1 MNTLKRL
8 LPEGAFDLQSSPE
21 KKIGPYISNLPSEYG
36 SSSDDS
42 TGTVS
47 IPPKEYLSEPI
58 SELSVSTEPTT
69 SDISSNQILS
79 IKPDE
84 VTLSSEE
91 VSDVP
96 EQKSEQS
103 NKPLSSMIAETFFP
117 PSAPH
122 PTPIPST
129 TSSSDI
135 DWSEFENSN
144 QNDSSDSSD
153 SSDSEG
159 SWLAP
164 VATAATMSSMGSTGS
179 SSENTSDFFH
189 NLLNDK
195 VHSHYTKKGHS
206 KGSRVK
212 KSIRLSYK
220 RKHSPKRSY
229 KNASKRKSSG
239 KRKSSSKRKSSGKR
253 KSASKRKSSK
263 RSYKRYTKRSYKK

>member
-91 VSDVP
+91 VSDWPGIEDVP

-164 VATAATMSSMGSTGS
+164 VATAATMSSTGS

-239 KRKSSSKRKSSGKR
+239 KRKS
-253 KSASKRKSSK
+253 ASKRKSSK